1 MWNLK
6 RNYTN
11 EHTKQKETHRP
22 REQNCGCCREEI
34 VRESGMDLSTLL
46 YLKWVTSKDLLY
58 RIWNS
63 AQCYVA
69 AWIGGEFGGE
79 WMDTCISM
87 AESLCCSSET
97 ITTVFVNQ
105 LYPYKI
111 KSVWC
116 FLFFFLR
123 SWGLPKAL
131 LWAWKWIFLQSNL
144 EITAALTNTLIA
156 DLWETPS

>member
-1 MWNLK
+1 MNIQNK
-6 RNYTN
+6 
-11 EHTKQKETHRP
+11 KTHRP
-22 REQNCGCCREEI
+22 REQNCGCWREEI

-58 RIWNS
+58 SIWNS

-69 AWIGGEFGGE
+69 AWTGGEFGGE

-87 AESLCCSSET
+87 AKSLCCSSET

-111 KSVWC
+111 KGVWC
-116 FLFFFLR
+116 LFFFFLKKLR
-123 SWGLPKAL
+123 PAKSLVMSLEMDLPP
-131 LWAWKWIFLQSNL
+131 I
-144 EITAALTNTLIA
+144 E
-156 DLWETPS
+156 P